1 MTGSICCDNEDSN
14 SETENSEIS
23 GSNCNSIS
31 SNQSE
36 IIDYNWMQ
44 PLSQQFSKILL
55 DAVPGMSQAILF
67 ASISHFIGFMQKKE
81 DLMMEEGEIAVELLK
96 RFIQKQ
102 QFKKVNLISTKN
114 TGMILT
120 IAFILA
126 LKLCRDQM
134 HMNSH
139 FAKVFN
145 IPIVDLNLSEI
156 SFLKIIDFQLWI
168 SDDYFSLQQFE
179 EVSEFED
186 VNIPL

>member
-1 MTGSICCDNEDSN
+1 MKASICRANDDSN

-23 GSNCNSIS
+23 GSSSNSIS

-44 PLSQQFSKILL
+44 PLSQQFSKIFG
-55 DAVPGMSQAILF
+55 DAVPGISQAILF
-67 ASISHFIGFMQKKE
+67 SSISHIIGFMQKKE
-81 DLMMEEGEIAVELLK
+81 DLMMEEGVIAAELLK
-96 RFIQKQ
+96 RFVQKQ
-102 QFKKVNLISTKN
+102 STKKVNLISTKN

-139 FAKVFN
+139 FAKVLN
-145 IPIVDLNLSEI
+145 IPVVDLNLSEI
-156 SFLKIIDFQLWI
+156 SFLKIIDFQLWVN
-168 SDDYFSLQQFE
+168 DDYFSLQQFE

-186 VNIPL
+186 VSISI